1 MVLAAALYL
10 HAVLAVSINDI
21 TSGKYDDQDVRDV
34 PGVVTGIFLD
44 RGFNDQISIR
54 STTPEFSRNSSNSVF
69 LFGAGIAS
77 NVTVGDSIVFDAKV
91 TWVYYRTLLDSRS
104 VQNIRII
111 ATNISAEPVLVGPGG
126 RIPVF
131 NSSLYWVDFWKT
143 LSAELV
149 LIPNTTFLAYEK
161 FISSGIGETA
171 IMVRGNWPYRG
182 VNNRGG
188 LTMINEGETQ
198 SLSRDC

>member
-1 MVLAAALYL
+1 MVLAAALYF

-21 TSGKYDDQDVRDV
+21 TSGKYNDQNVRDV
-34 PGVVTGIFLD
+34 PGVITGKFSRHDL
-44 RGFNDQISIR
+44 ISVR
-54 STTPEFSRNSSNSVF
+54 STTPELSRNSSNSVF
-69 LFGAGIAS
+69 IIGDGIAS

-91 TWVYYRTLLDSRS
+91 TWVYYGALDSGS

-131 NSSLYWVDFWKT
+131 NSSLYWVDFWET
-143 LSAELV
+143 LNAELV